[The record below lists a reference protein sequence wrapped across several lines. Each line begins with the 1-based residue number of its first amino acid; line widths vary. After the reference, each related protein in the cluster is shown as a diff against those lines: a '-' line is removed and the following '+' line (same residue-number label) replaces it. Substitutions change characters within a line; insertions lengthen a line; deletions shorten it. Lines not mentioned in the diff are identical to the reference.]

1 MPSGP
6 DGGPAPESGPLASP
20 DWAPGSSGSE
30 ASWVAGFVLPR
41 VVERKVQREN
51 AAGKNLS

>member
-30 ASWVAGFVLPR
+30 ASWVASGFR
-41 VVERKVQREN
+41 VAEGGREES
-51 AAGKNLS
+51 AA